1 MIENTISIDNSSDTE
16 AEKVNA
22 LLLQHNKE
30 TAQQDIG
37 ENEESAVEKDC
48 TDNGKTLPAGQEPAE
63 DEQEKPSEE
72 TVELTLYGEKVQL
85 AKSQALAA
93 AQKGM
98 AFEHIKGQLSAAKND
113 VRLKTLENIAAMKGQ
128 TIAAFIGDLQHR
140 AMADDIAA
148 KYGGI
153 ENAPTQVLS
162 EAVRTLEQSR
172 ISLEQREAQARQHHV
187 NLQLMEF
194 LEKNPGVKE
203 IPQEVMQLAEK
214 GENIALAY
222 SRFNENRLA
231 KELSEAKRE
240 LEMIKSEEKA
250 KRSSTPTAMNS
261 GAANESRENEFLK
274 LMKSTW

>member
-1 MIENTISIDNSSDTE
+1 MIENTISIDNGSDIDAVKE
-16 AEKVNA
+16 DAF
-22 LLLQHNKE
+22 LLQHNKE
-30 TAQQDIG
+30 TEQQDHC
-37 ENEESAVEKDC
+37 ENAESTAEKDC
-48 TDNGKTLPAGQEPAE
+48 IDAEETMSCKQENAE
-63 DEQEKPSEE
+63 IPKEKPAEE

-85 AKSQALAA
+85 PKSQAIAA

-98 AFEHIKGQLSAAKND
+98 AFDHIKGQLSAARND
-113 VRLKTLENIAAMKGQ
+113 ARLKALEDIAAMKGQ
-128 TIAAFIGDLQHR
+128 TIASFIGELQHR

-153 ENAPTQVLS
+153 ENAPTHVLS
-162 EAVRTLEQSR
+162 EAVRKLEQSR
-172 ISLEQREAQARQHHV
+172 ISLEQRETQAKHHDV

-194 LEKNPGVKE
+194 LENNPGIKE
-203 IPQEVMQLAEK
+203 IPQEVVQMAGK
-214 GENIALAY
+214 GENISLAY

-240 LEMIKSEEKA
+240 LEILKSEEKA

-261 GAANESRENEFLK
+261 GAANESKENEFLK